1 MDNFRVTR
9 AREMLSITEFELL
22 EIAKQTGFTS
32 YNSFYKTFKNIT
44 KQTPSQYRHEQRQ
57 LKLITKHE
65 A

>member
-1 MDNFRVTR
+1 
-9 AREMLSITEFELL
+9 MLSITEFELL